1 MEEENPNNNVTYE
14 FGPFRIETTERRLM
28 RAGEPVPLARKSF
41 ELLLI
46 LVAAAGHVKTREEL
60 IEALWPRSVVEEQN
74 LTVKM
79 YALRKALDDRDE
91 IPKYI
96 ETVRGLGYRFIA
108 SVKKF
113 PTPDVLTQAA
123 YASPSPWRRRRYQ
136 VGIAIFALALAAAT
150 VLSYFATGFFG
161 KSHAHGAAP
170 VIAVMPFDNLIP
182 DKRDA
187 YLTDAIQEEILTRL
201 AAMHNLKVIARTSTE
216 LYRNHPANI
225 ETVARELGAT
235 DVVEGSVRK
244 DGGQLHV
251 DIRLI
256 DGRNDRD
263 VWAHG
268 YNSRD
273 LVGMFDTE
281 GEIVH
286 SIAASLH
293 VGRSNRG
300 YIAAAKRPT
309 DNPAAYKAYL
319 LGLNYAT
326 RAANSLQ
333 NYADAARYF
342 KQAVERDPRFALAWA
357 RLSLAQTNMY
367 FFGYDRTAKRLSE
380 ARDAASK
387 ALRLAPSL
395 GEAWL
400 AEGEYLMTDVGDDSA
415 GLHALQTAYRRQP
428 NNAEVLNHISYLLR
442 YTGHWRKALIYQSKA
457 AKLDP
462 RNPRALY
469 QWGLTYVGLR
479 EFTAARRLFRRVLNL
494 TPNDEEVKA
503 IEAATYQAQGNLVA
517 AGRVLKTLPVRPRDF
532 HALCVQI
539 DQLLFRRQYKKVV
552 EATRSALA
560 HPDPAW
566 GDGVGYLY
574 ALMGLAQR
582 RLGDAAGARATYTR
596 GRSVLAALHGKANED
611 FWLVANLGIMEAGLG
626 LSSKAQADAEKALA
640 LASESAPYEPA
651 MLENL
656 ARTEIML
663 GNREAALAIIP
674 NLMQKPFGRFMD
686 ALPLTP
692 ALLRL
697 DPTWN
702 PIRKDPR
709 FQALLKRRPAIDTPS
724 TSLAAAATSTD

>member
-1 MEEENPNNNVTYE
+1 MEEEINNKNNNIYE
-14 FGPFRIETTERRLM
+14 FGPFRIETIERRLM
-28 RAGEPVPLARKSF
+28 RDGELVPLAPKSF

-91 IPKYI
+91 VPKYI

-108 SVKKF
+108 PVASTA
-113 PTPDVLTQAA
+113 TPDVPAQAA
-123 YASPSPWRRRRYQ
+123 YASSLPGRRRPYWLG
-136 VGIAIFALALAAAT
+136 VAAFMLALAVAT
-150 VLSYFATGFFG
+150 VLLSYFATDLFG
-161 KSHAHGAAP
+161 KSRTRAAAP
-170 VIAVMPFDNLIP
+170 VIAILPFDDLIP

-187 YLTDAIQEEILTRL
+187 YLTNAIQEEILTRL
-201 AAMHNLKVIARTSTE
+201 ATMHDLKVIARTSTE
-216 LYRNHPANI
+216 QYRNHPADI
-225 ETVARELGAT
+225 KTVARELGAT
-235 DVVEGSVRK
+235 DVIEGSVRK
-244 DGGQLHV
+244 DGDQLRV

-256 DGRNDRD
+256 DGHNGRD
-263 VWAHG
+263 IWAHG
-268 YNSRD
+268 YSHD
-273 LVGMFDTE
+273 LIGMFDAE
-281 GEIVH
+281 GEIAH
-286 SIAASLH
+286 SIGAALH
-293 VGRSNRG
+293 AEPTKRERFAIARS
-300 YIAAAKRPT
+300 PT

-319 LGLNYAT
+319 RGLDYVT

-333 NYADAARYF
+333 NYAGAVVYF
-342 KQAVERDPRFALAWA
+342 KKAVELDPRFALAWA
-357 RLSLAQTNMY
+357 RLSMAHTNMY
-367 FFGYDRTAKRLSE
+367 FFGYDRTAKRLEE
-380 ARDAASK
+380 ARDAAGK

-415 GLHALQTAYRRQP
+415 GLSALQTAYRRLP
-428 NNAEVLNHISYLLR
+428 NSAEVLNHIAYELR

-457 AKLDP
+457 AELDP
-462 RNPRALY
+462 RDPRALY

-479 EFTAARRLFRRVLNL
+479 EFASARRLFRRVLNL
-494 TPNDEEVKA
+494 TPNDVEVRA
-503 IEAATYQAQGNLVA
+503 IEAATYQAQGNLDA
-517 AGRVLKTLPVRPRDF
+517 AGKVLKALPARPADF

-539 DQLLFRRQYKKVV
+539 DQLLFRHRYKEAV

-566 GDGVGYLY
+566 GDGIGYLY

-582 RLGDAAGARATYTR
+582 RLGDAEGARATYAR

-626 LSSKAQADAEKALA
+626 LASKAQADAERALS
-640 LASESAPYEPA
+640 LAAESAPYKPA

-663 GNREAALAIIP
+663 GNRDAALALIP

-709 FQALLKRRPAIDTPS
+709 FQALLQKWPTVGTPPAS
-724 TSLAAAATSTD
+724 VVAATIKD